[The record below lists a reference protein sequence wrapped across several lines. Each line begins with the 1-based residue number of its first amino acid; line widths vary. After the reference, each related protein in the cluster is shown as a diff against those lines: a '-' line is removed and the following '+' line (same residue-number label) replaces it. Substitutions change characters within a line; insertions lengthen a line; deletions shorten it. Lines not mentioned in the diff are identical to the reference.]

1 MDKIKIITPLL
12 VLAIIFGIN
21 GFTGAQ
27 DRDTDPLKTINRIN
41 GTPSAVAVP
50 AVKNNTAASQTS
62 QTSSKNYLSVSPLTV
77 VQQPKFY
84 LGKNIKF
91 TAKFDKF
98 SNLGL
103 DYKPAF
109 RSSEKYISLLIQ
121 RPDVISND
129 IPLSELKI
137 FVERESAEKYIDL
150 NAGDEIE
157 VSGSIFSVALG
168 DPWMTVDDF
177 RVIKTSPTKI
187 IK

>member
-1 MDKIKIITPLL
+1 MNKIKIITPLL
-12 VLAIIFGIN
+12 VLALIFGIN

-27 DRDTDPLKTINRIN
+27 DRVLDPLKTINRIN
-41 GTPSAVAVP
+41 GTSGAVAAP
-50 AVKNNTAASQTS
+50 AVKNNTVAQ
-62 QTSSKNYLSVSPLTV
+62 QTSSKNYLSVSPLTI

-157 VSGSIFSVALG
+157 VSGHIFSVALG

-177 RVIKTSPTKI
+177 RVIKTTPAKI

>member
-1 MDKIKIITPLL
+1 MNKIKIITSLVIVSL
-12 VLAIIFGIN
+12 VLGIN
-21 GFTGAQ
+21 GFTNAQ
-27 DRDTDPLKTINRIN
+27 VRDTDPLKTINRIN
-41 GTPSAVAVP
+41 GTPSTAAAT
-50 AVKNNTAASQTS
+50 AVKSKTAVQTPTAS
-62 QTSSKNYLSVSPLTV
+62 NYLSVSPLSV

-109 RSSEKYISLLIQ
+109 RSSEKYISLLVQ
-121 RPDVISND
+121 RPDVTSND

-157 VSGSIFSVALG
+157 VSGHIFSVALG
-168 DPWMTVDDF
+168 DPWMTVDEF
-177 RVIKTSPTKI
+177 KVIKTAPAKI